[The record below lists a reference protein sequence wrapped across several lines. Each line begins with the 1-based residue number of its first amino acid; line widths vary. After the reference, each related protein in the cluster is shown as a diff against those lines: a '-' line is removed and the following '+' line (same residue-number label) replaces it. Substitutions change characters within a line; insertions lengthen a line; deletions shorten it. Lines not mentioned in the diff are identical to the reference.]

1 MQPQT
6 FTYTLIKSESVRP
19 AAPPE
24 PVTAPSR
31 VRNSAGNRTNSC
43 NQLSLQLPMVPKTCS
58 VRYLH
63 IFGPQQKECFKS
75 NKIVLK
81 THLLFV
87 YKVFHQA
94 KAWIL
99 WEKKKKE
106 RRKKRR
112 FRIFRRLFA
121 TWAGSNQP
129 DSAMSRGHYICA
141 AGVIGLLRRRHEN
154 SRLKTPGRNG

>member
-1 MQPQT
+1 MSLPCGCECSSIVQPQT

-99 WEKKKKE
+99 WGKKKKKE
-106 RRKKRR
+106 GKKE
-112 FRIFRRLFA
+112 
-121 TWAGSNQP
+121 
-129 DSAMSRGHYICA
+129 DSEFSDDC
-141 AGVIGLLRRRHEN
+141 LP
-154 SRLKTPGRNG
+154 PGQAVTNLTLPCLEDITSVQQES